1 MRTSTI
7 ERETK
12 ETKIFVELN
21 LDGTGQSEI
30 STGIGFF
37 DHMLTL
43 LAFHSG
49 FDLKVKCDGDLEVDT
64 HHTLEDLGIVLGTC
78 LKEALG
84 NKLGITRYGEF
95 TIPMDEALVTC
106 HLDISGRPF
115 LVYNINLTCERIGTF
130 ETEMA
135 IEFFRAFAYNSLITL
150 HLNEHYGLNNHHVI
164 EAVFKSLGRALKQA
178 VKIDEV
184 NKDKVISSKGVL

>member
-7 ERETK
+7 NRETK

-21 LDGTGQSEI
+21 LDGSGQSEI

-43 LAFHSG
+43 FAFHSG
-49 FDLKVKCDGDLEVDT
+49 FDLKVKCAGDLEVDT

-84 NKLGITRYGEF
+84 DKLGITRYGQF

-106 HLDISGRPF
+106 HLDISGRPY
-115 LVYNINLTCERIGTF
+115 LVYNVNLTCERIGTF

-150 HLNEHYGLNNHHVI
+150 HLNEHYGSNNHHII

-178 VKIDEV
+178 VKIDET